1 MPSLAPREPVAE
13 VTAIRRSA
21 LGFALYAGAFGMTF
35 GAVASALGLT
45 VLQTMVLSV
54 VMFTGAS
61 QFAFVGVVGAGGSP
75 FAAIL
80 PAMLLGVRNAFY
92 GVPITAIVKP
102 KGWRRWLTAHF
113 VIDETTAMAVAQP
126 DQASR
131 RYAFW
136 LTGVSLFV
144 LWVAGSLAGALLGAA
159 VDPHVLG
166 LDAAAPAVFIALL
179 WSQFKLRG
187 APALAAVAA
196 VTAALLI
203 PVVPAGVPV
212 IAAGVVAI
220 TFGLVAKP
228 AAVQTA
234 EIGADGSEH
243 GASGRDHPG
252 GDDAYGDD
260 AGRDDAHGQGPP

>member
-13 VTAIRRSA
+13 VAAIRRSA

-92 GVPITAIVKP
+92 GVPVTAIVKP

-179 WSQFKLRG
+179 WPQFKLGG
-187 APALAAVAA
+187 APALAVAA
-196 VTAALLI
+196 AFTAAALI
-203 PVVPAGVPV
+203 PLVPAGVPV
-212 IAAGVVAI
+212 ISAGVVAI
-220 TFGLVAKP
+220 IFGLVTKP
-228 AAVQTA
+228 VPVQPA
-234 EIGADGSEH
+234 EIGVTDGGH
-243 GASGRDHPG
+243 DHAG
-252 GDDAYGDD
+252 GDDAGGDD
-260 AGRDDAHGQGPP
+260 AAGQGSP